1 MPRVSGRLR
10 PPGRAKDTAGERIGV
25 TVAVDRCTGCQ
36 QCIAACTGGAV
47 ELMPDAW
54 AIQIRAERCT
64 GCRKCV
70 PACPFR
76 AITVTGP
83 VRNRHRVV
91 LDGVHEALTRSCPPG
106 WRVASAEPVVRP
118 EPQAAPVAPDVALLR
133 IPHRGVEWLPV
144 QEPPIG
150 LVVEVVSPSSRARD
164 LGSKRDLYWRCGV
177 PVYWTVDQVTG
188 RVAVQ
193 WSHRPAWFDAFATD
207 VFG

>member
-1 MPRVSGRLR
+1 MDRAIGPINVS
-10 PPGRAKDTAGERIGV
+10 
-25 TVAVDRCTGCQ
+25 VAVDRCTGCQ

-54 AIQIRAERCT
+54 AVELHTARCT

-106 WRVASAEPVVRP
+106 WRAATAEPVLRP
-118 EPQAAPVAPDVALLR
+118 GPDAPPVSPDVAVVR
-133 IPHRGVEWLPV
+133 VPQRGVEWLPITGS
-144 QEPPIG
+144 PIG

-177 PVYWTVDQVTG
+177 PAYWTVDQVTG

-193 WSHRPAWFDAFATD
+193 WSHRPAWFDPFATA